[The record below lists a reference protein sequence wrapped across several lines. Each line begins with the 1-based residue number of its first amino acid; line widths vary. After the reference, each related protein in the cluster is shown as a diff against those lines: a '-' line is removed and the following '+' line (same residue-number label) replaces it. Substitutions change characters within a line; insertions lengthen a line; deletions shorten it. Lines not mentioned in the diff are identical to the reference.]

1 MADEGTHYS
10 PRYEEPTPD
19 EALEE
24 LDWASPEGP
33 PVEEVA
39 TLIYEILGT
48 SLRRHPDLRAH
59 EKNHDQRHHAEVKHE
74 RRNGT
79 L

>member
-33 PVEEVA
+33 PVEEVV
-39 TLIYEILGT
+39 TL
-48 SLRRHPDLRAH
+48 
-59 EKNHDQRHHAEVKHE
+59 
-74 RRNGT
+74 
-79 L
+79 